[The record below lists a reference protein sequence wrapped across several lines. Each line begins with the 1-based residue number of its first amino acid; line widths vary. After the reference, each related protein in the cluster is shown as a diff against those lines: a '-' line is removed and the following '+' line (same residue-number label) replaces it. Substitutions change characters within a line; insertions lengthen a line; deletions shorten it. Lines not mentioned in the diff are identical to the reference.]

1 MFEIL
6 QAVGE
11 FISTVGFPIAACGF
25 LLWQNAKNNQYFS
38 KQLDELRESLK
49 TLEKSFDKQSRS
61 IDKLAESIK
70 ELISQ

>member
-1 MFEIL
+1 MNEML
-6 QAVGE
+6 QNVGD
-11 FISTVGFPIAACGF
+11 FISRVGFPIACCAF
-25 LLWQNAKNNQYFS
+25 LLWQNFKNNQYFS